1 MTTARMTS
9 CKDKALYEDAVK
21 LHLKEPSHTTLKWHS
36 ADLSNVA
43 AQYEGFLKVFAATG
57 QRINVTMLTRAL
69 RAFFKSTPDECKAF
83 AQKMAAVLSHCRV
96 KGKDCNFYTGAKL
109 GPAML
114 AIIAAMKETGPAAL
128 QNCSSS
134 ATLDLD
140 VPSSSDEDDPTQA
153 PSTPETGAM
162 LLKRMQ
168 EQWGEPPTG
177 PAGTIVIHSPM
188 SIASSSPEPP
198 KDSADS
204 SFRPAD
210 PPSILCAFE
219 PPKPPQV
226 LRRGG
231 FPEPSS

>member
-9 CKDKALYEDAVK
+9 CKDAALYEDAVK

-43 AQYEGFLKVFAATG
+43 AQYEGFLKCFAATG

-140 VPSSSDEDDPTQA
+140 VPSSSDEDAPTQA

-168 EQWGEPPTG
+168 EQWGEPTG
-177 PAGTIVIHSPM
+177 PAESIVIHSPM